1 MPGGLLNILCY
12 GCNDLYLTGAPQI
25 TFFKTAYRRYTNFA
39 IESVEVKPNTNTN
52 FGENVSFLIDR
63 NGDLINKTYLKIDL
77 PQTNFT
83 FNEFQ
88 FNRPAIVYTNP
99 QAQINYSYVTEFM
112 KYNVAAYRSIIRNKN
127 VIGLTTFNIRD
138 DISVLFNV
146 QGQTALTNY
155 NSLYNSSNPTLTTLI
170 KYYLK
175 TSNIYDQTQKYFFT
189 DTSDNNIINL
199 IMSIAESSIKSSIK
213 VQEYYYLQ
221 YNQYLTENNDYQNP
235 NMKFAWNKNLGHTMI
250 EYIDVYIGGEFIDR
264 AEGEFLELWANLS
277 TYETLYP
284 VYNKLIGE
292 VPELTTFNRT
302 TKPKFTILLPL
313 QFWFCRNLGSSF
325 PLIASQHN
333 DFIIKVK
340 FRKLNNCATI
350 ENIVG
355 YNYTLDDLWDSKS
368 YNLNTSLFVDYI
380 YLDGLERRKFAQS
393 AHEYLIETTQVFF
406 DTLNTLTYSV
416 HLDFTHP
423 CKEVIFFFQKEA
435 YRNDITGKNNNDYIN
450 YAIDTSGTIG
460 PLING
465 ELLING
471 ETKVSSRIGTFQFYN
486 IIQPMEIHKRT
497 PKTGIYNM
505 GFCLNA
511 EEIQP
516 SGTLNLSRLKDF
528 LFIFNLRKDAFIYYL
543 SDIDPTITQNSL
555 NNQQLSTNLIFKM
568 YAKCYNI
575 LRISNG
581 YTGLAFS
588 AS

>member
-52 FGENVSFLIDR
+52 FGQEVSFLIDR
-63 NGDLINKTYLKIDL
+63 NGDLISKTYLKIDI
-77 PQTNFT
+77 PQTFFT

-99 QAQINYSYVTEFM
+99 QAQTNYGYVTEFM
-112 KYNVAAYRSIIRNKN
+112 KYNVAAYRSIIRNKD

-138 DISVLFNV
+138 DINVLFNV
-146 QGQTALTNY
+146 QGQTALNNY
-155 NSLYNSSNPTLTTLI
+155 NSLYNTSLSTLI

-175 TSNIYDQTQKYFFT
+175 TSNIYDQIQKYFLF
-189 DTSDNNIINL
+189 DTSNNVIINT
-199 IMSIAESSIKSSIK
+199 IMNIAESSIKSSIK
-213 VQEYYYLQ
+213 VQEYYYEH
-221 YNQYLTENNDYQNP
+221 YSQYLSEYNDYHNP
-235 NMKFAWNKNLGHTMI
+235 NMKFSWNQDIGHNII

-264 AEGEFLELWANLS
+264 AEGEFLEAWIDLS
-277 TYETLYP
+277 IHETLIP
-284 VYNKLIGE
+284 TYNKLIGQ
-292 VPELTTFNRT
+292 VPELTTFNRI
-302 TKPKFTILLPL
+302 TKPQFTIILPF
-313 QFWFCRNLGSSF
+313 QFWFCRNLGSAF
-325 PLIASQHN
+325 PLVASQHN
-333 DFIIKVK
+333 DFMIKVK
-340 FRKLNNCATI
+340 FRELNNCATI
-350 ENIVG
+350 ENISG

-368 YNLNTSLFVDYI
+368 YNLNISLFVDYI

-393 AHEYLIETTQVFF
+393 AHEYLIETTQVFM
-406 DTLNTLTYSV
+406 DVVRTPTYTI
-416 HLDFTHP
+416 HLDYSHP

-435 YRNDITGKNNNDYIN
+435 YRIDTTGKNNNDYVN
-450 YAIDTSGTIG
+450 YSIDSSGTIG
-460 PLING
+460 PLINA

-471 ETKVSSRIGTFQFYN
+471 ETKVHPNIGTHQYFN
-486 IIQPMEIHKRT
+486 IIQPMELHTRT
-497 PKTGIYNM
+497 PKVGIYNL

-528 LFIFNLRKDAFIYYL
+528 LFIFNLRPEAFTYYL
-543 SDIDPTITQNSL
+543 SDIDPTITPGSL
-555 NNQQLSTNLIFKM
+555 NDQQLSTDLIFKM
-568 YAKCYNI
+568 YARCYNI

-581 YTGLAFS
+581 YAGLAFS

>member
-52 FGENVSFLIDR
+52 FGQEVSFLIDR
-63 NGDLINKTYLKIDL
+63 NGDLISKTYLKIDL
-77 PQTNFT
+77 PQTFFT

-99 QAQINYSYVTEFM
+99 QAQTNYGYVTEFM

-138 DISVLFNV
+138 DINVLFNG
-146 QGQTALTNY
+146 QGQVAYTNY
-155 NSLYNSSNPTLTTLI
+155 NTLYNVSLSTLI

-175 TSNIYDQTQKYFFT
+175 TSNIYDQTQKYFLI
-189 DTSDNNIINL
+189 DTSDNTVINS
-199 IMSIAESSIKSSIK
+199 IMNIAETSIKSSIK
-213 VQEYYYLQ
+213 VQEYYYQQ
-221 YNQYLTENNDYQNP
+221 YNQYLIEYNDYNNP
-235 NMKFAWNKNLGHTMI
+235 NMKFSWNQNIGHNII

-264 AEGEFLELWANLS
+264 AEGEFLEAWINLS
-277 TYETLYP
+277 IHETLYP
-284 VYNKLIGE
+284 TYNKLIGQ
-292 VPELTTFNRT
+292 VPELTTFDRT
-302 TKPKFTILLPL
+302 TKPQFTIDLPL
-313 QFWFCRNLGSSF
+313 QFWFCRNLGSAF
-325 PLIASQHN
+325 PLVASQHN

-340 FRKLNNCATI
+340 FRQLNNCGTI
-350 ENIVG
+350 ENIPG

-368 YNLNTSLFVDYI
+368 YNLNVSLFVDYI

-393 AHEYLIETTQVFF
+393 AHEYLIETTQVFM
-406 DTLNTLTYSV
+406 DIVTTPSYTI
-416 HLDFTHP
+416 HLDFSHP

-435 YRNDITGKNNNDYIN
+435 YRIDITGKNNNDYIN
-450 YAIDTSGTIG
+450 YSIDASGSIG

-465 ELLING
+465 QLLING
-471 ETKVSSRIGTFQFYN
+471 ETKVHQNIGTNQYYN
-486 IIQPMEIHKRT
+486 IIQPMEIHTRT
-497 PKTGIYNM
+497 PKTGIYNL

-528 LFIFNLRKDAFIYYL
+528 LFIFNLKPEAFKYYL
-543 SDIDPTITQNSL
+543 SDINPSITYGSL
-555 NNQQLSTNLIFKM
+555 NDEQLSTNLIFKM
-568 YAKCYNI
+568 YARCYNI

-581 YTGLAFS
+581 YSGLAFS
-588 AS
+588 AN

>member
-52 FGENVSFLIDR
+52 FGEEVSFLVDR
-63 NGDLINKTYLKIDL
+63 NGDLISKTYLKIDL
-77 PQTNFT
+77 PQTYFT

-88 FNRPAIVYTNP
+88 FNRPAIVYTNS
-99 QAQINYSYVTEFM
+99 QAQTQYGYVTEFM
-112 KYNVAAYRSIIRNKN
+112 KYNVAAYRSIIRNKD

-138 DISVLFNV
+138 DLNVLFNV
-146 QGQTALTNY
+146 QGQTALNNF
-155 NSLYNSSNPTLTTLI
+155 NSLYNTSLSTLV

-175 TSNIYDQTQKYFFT
+175 TSNIYDQTQQYFVT
-189 DTSDNNIINL
+189 DTSDNTVINS
-199 IMSIAESSIKSSIK
+199 IMNIAESSIKSSIK
-213 VQEYYYLQ
+213 IQEYYYQQ
-221 YNQYLTENNDYQNP
+221 YNQYLTEYNDYQNP
-235 NMKFAWNKNLGHTMI
+235 NMKFSWNRNLGHTMI

-264 AEGEFLELWANLS
+264 AEGEFLEAWTDLCI
-277 TYETLYP
+277 YETLQPTYH
-284 VYNKLIGE
+284 KLIGE
-292 VPELTTFNRT
+292 VPELTTFDRT
-302 TKPKFTILLPL
+302 TKPQFTILLPL
-313 QFWFCRNLGSSF
+313 QFWFCRNLGSAF
-325 PLIASQHN
+325 PLVASQHN

-340 FRKLNNCATI
+340 FRNLNNCGTI
-350 ENIVG
+350 EDISG

-368 YNLNTSLFVDYI
+368 YNLNLSLFIDYI

-393 AHEYLIETTQVFF
+393 AHEYLIETTQVFM
-406 DTLNTLTYSV
+406 DIVNTTIYNV
-416 HLDFTHP
+416 HLDFSHP

-450 YAIDTSGTIG
+450 YSIDASGSIG

-465 ELLING
+465 QLLLNG
-471 ETKVSSRIGTFQFYN
+471 ETKISSNIGSSQYYN

-497 PKTGIYNM
+497 PKIGLYNL

-516 SGTLNLSRLKDF
+516 SGSLNLSRLKDF
-528 LFIFNLRKDAFIYYL
+528 LFLFNLRQKAFLYYL
-543 SDIDPTITQNSL
+543 SDINPAITPGSISD
-555 NNQQLSTNLIFKM
+555 QQLSTNLIFKM
-568 YAKCYNI
+568 YARCYNI

-581 YTGLAFS
+581 YCGLAFS

>member
-52 FGENVSFLIDR
+52 FGEEISFIIDK
-63 NGDLINKTYLKIDL
+63 NGDLISKTYLKIDL
-77 PQTNFT
+77 PQTFFT

-99 QAQINYSYVTEFM
+99 QAQTNYGYVTEFM
-112 KYNVAAYRSIIRNKN
+112 KYNIAAYRSIIRNKN

-138 DISVLFNV
+138 DINVLFNV
-146 QGQTALTNY
+146 QGQTALNNY
-155 NSLYNSSNPTLTTLI
+155 NSLFNTSLPSLI

-175 TSNIYDQTQKYFFT
+175 TSNIYDQTQKYFIT
-189 DTSDNNIINL
+189 DTSDNNIINS
-199 IMSIAESSIKSSIK
+199 IMNIAEISINSSIK
-213 VQEYYYLQ
+213 VQKYYYEF
-221 YNQYLTENNDYQNP
+221 YNEYLKEYNDYQNP

-250 EYIDVYIGGEFIDR
+250 EYIDVYRGGEFVDR
-264 AEGEFLELWANLS
+264 AEGELLDLWTHLS
-277 TYETLYP
+277 IYETLYP
-284 VYNKLIGE
+284 VYNKLIGQ

-302 TKPKFTILLPL
+302 TKPQFTILLPL
-313 QFWFCRNLGSSF
+313 QFWFCRNLGSAF
-325 PLIASQHN
+325 PLVASQHN

-340 FRKLNNCATI
+340 FRQLNNCSTI
-350 ENIVG
+350 ENISG
-355 YNYTLDDLWDSKS
+355 YNYTIDDLWDSKL
-368 YNLNTSLFVDYI
+368 YNLNVSLFVDYI

-393 AHEYLIETTQVFF
+393 AHEYLIETTQTFMDRV
-406 DTLNTLTYSV
+406 TNPSYIV
-416 HLDFTHP
+416 HIDFSHP

-435 YRNDITGKNNNDYIN
+435 YRIDTTGKNNNDYIN
-450 YAIDTSGTIG
+450 YSIDASGTIG
-460 PLING
+460 PLLNCEI
-465 ELLING
+465 LING
-471 ETKVSSRIGTFQFYN
+471 ETKVASNIGKHQYYN

-497 PKTGIYNM
+497 PQVGIYNY

-528 LFIFNLRKDAFIYYL
+528 LFQFNLRSDAFLYYQ
-543 SDIDPTITQNSL
+543 SDIDPTIIPNSL
-555 NNQQLSTNLIFKM
+555 NDQQLSTDLIFKM
-568 YAKCYNI
+568 YARCYNI

-581 YTGLAFS
+581 YAGLAFS

>member
-52 FGENVSFLIDR
+52 FGEEISFLIDR
-63 NGDLINKTYLKIDL
+63 NGDLISKTYLKIDL
-77 PQTNFT
+77 PQTYFT

-88 FNRPAIVYTNP
+88 FNRPAVVYTNSAAET
-99 QAQINYSYVTEFM
+99 QYGYVTEFM

-138 DISVLFNV
+138 DLNILFSG
-146 QGQTALTNY
+146 QGQIALSNF
-155 NSLYNSSNPTLTTLI
+155 NKLYNTSLSTLI

-175 TSNIYDQTQKYFFT
+175 TSNIYEQTQQFFLI
-189 DTSDNNIINL
+189 DTSDNNIITI
-199 IMSIAESSIKSSIK
+199 IMNIAESSIKSNIK
-213 VQEYYYLQ
+213 VQEYYYQQ
-221 YNQYLTENNDYQNP
+221 YNKYLIEYNDYVNP
-235 NMKFAWNKNLGHTMI
+235 NMKFSWNQNIGHTMI
-250 EYIDVYIGGEFIDR
+250 EYIDIYIGGEFIDR
-264 AEGEFLELWANLS
+264 AEGEFLEVWTNLS
-277 TYETLYP
+277 IYKTLYP
-284 VYNKLIGE
+284 TYNKLIGE
-292 VPELTTFNRT
+292 IPELITFDRT
-302 TKPKFTILLPL
+302 TKPQFTILLPL
-313 QFWFCRNLGSSF
+313 QFWFCRNLGSAF
-325 PLIASQHN
+325 PLVASQHN

-340 FRKLNNCATI
+340 FRNLNNCGTI
-350 ENIVG
+350 ENISG

-368 YNLNTSLFVDYI
+368 YNLNVSLFVDYI

-393 AHEYLIETTQVFF
+393 AHEYLIETTQIFMDIV
-406 DTLNTLTYSV
+406 NTSTYNI
-416 HLDFTHP
+416 HLDFSHP

-435 YRNDITGKNNNDYIN
+435 YRIDITGKNNNDYIN
-450 YAIDTSGTIG
+450 YSTDASESIG

-465 ELLING
+465 ELLLNG
-471 ETKVSSRIGTFQFYN
+471 ETKVSSNIGTYQYYN

-497 PKTGIYNM
+497 PKIGIYNL

-528 LFIFNLRKDAFIYYL
+528 LFMFNLRDDAFLYYL
-543 SDIDPTITQNSL
+543 SDIDPSITPGSIND
-555 NNQQLSTNLIFKM
+555 QQLTTNLIFKI
-568 YAKCYNI
+568 YARCYNI
-575 LRISNG
+575 LRINNG
-581 YTGLAFS
+581 YAGLAFS

>member
-52 FGENVSFLIDR
+52 FGQEVSFLIDR
-63 NGDLINKTYLKIDL
+63 NGDLISKTYLKIDL
-77 PQTNFT
+77 PQTFFT

-99 QAQINYSYVTEFM
+99 QAQTNYGYVTEFM

-138 DISVLFNV
+138 DINVLFNV

-155 NSLYNSSNPTLTTLI
+155 NSLYNTGLSTLI

-189 DTSDNNIINL
+189 DTSDNNVINT
-199 IMSIAESSIKSSIK
+199 IMNIAESSIKSSIK
-213 VQEYYYLQ
+213 VQEYYYQQ
-221 YNQYLTENNDYQNP
+221 YNQYLTEYNDYYNP
-235 NMKFAWNKNLGHTMI
+235 NMKFSWNQNIGHNII

-264 AEGEFLELWANLS
+264 AEGEFLEAWINLS
-277 TYETLYP
+277 IHETLYP
-284 VYNKLIGE
+284 TYNKLIGQ
-292 VPELTTFNRT
+292 VSELTTFDRT
-302 TKPKFTILLPL
+302 TKPQFTIILPM
-313 QFWFCRNLGSSF
+313 QFWFCRNLGSAF
-325 PLIASQHN
+325 PLVASQHN

-340 FRKLNNCATI
+340 FRHLNNCGTI
-350 ENIVG
+350 ENISG

-368 YNLNTSLFVDYI
+368 YNLNVSLFVDYI

-393 AHEYLIETTQVFF
+393 AHEYLIETTQVFM
-406 DTLNTLTYSV
+406 DIVTTPSYTI
-416 HLDFTHP
+416 HLDYSHP

-435 YRNDITGKNNNDYIN
+435 YRNDTTGKNNNDYIN
-450 YAIDTSGTIG
+450 FSIDASQTTG

-471 ETKVSSRIGTFQFYN
+471 ETKVHQNIGTHQYYN
-486 IIQPMEIHKRT
+486 IIQPMEIHTRT
-497 PKTGIYNM
+497 PKIGIYNL

-516 SGTLNLSRLKDF
+516 SGTLNLSRLRDF
-528 LFIFNLRKDAFIYYL
+528 LFIFNLKPEGFLYYL
-543 SDIDPTITQNSL
+543 SDVDPTITPGSL
-555 NNQQLSTNLIFKM
+555 NDEQLSTNLIFKM
-568 YAKCYNI
+568 YARCYNI

-581 YTGLAFS
+581 YAGLAFS

>member
-52 FGENVSFLIDR
+52 FGQEVSFLIDR
-63 NGDLINKTYLKIDL
+63 NGDLISKTYLKIDL
-77 PQTNFT
+77 PQTFFT

-99 QAQINYSYVTEFM
+99 QAHINYEYVTEFM
-112 KYNVAAYRSIIRNKN
+112 KYNVAAYRSIIRNKD

-138 DISVLFNV
+138 DLNVLFNV

-155 NSLYNSSNPTLTTLI
+155 NSLYNTGLSTLI

-175 TSNIYDQTQKYFFT
+175 TSNIYEQTQKYFFT
-189 DTSDNNIINL
+189 DTSDNNVINT
-199 IMSIAESSIKSSIK
+199 IMNIAESSIKSSIK
-213 VQEYYYLQ
+213 VQEYYYEQ
-221 YNQYLTENNDYQNP
+221 YHHLKESRFEYNNP
-235 NMKFAWNKNLGHTMI
+235 NMKFAWNQYIGHNII

-264 AEGEFLELWANLS
+264 TEGEFLKSLFELS
-277 TYETLYP
+277 IHETLIP
-284 VYNKLIGE
+284 TYNKLVGQ
-292 VPELTTFNRT
+292 VPELITFDRT
-302 TKPKFTILLPL
+302 TKPQFSIFLPL
-313 QFWFCRNLGSSF
+313 QFWFCRNIGSAF
-325 PLIASQHN
+325 PLVASQHN

-340 FRKLNNCATI
+340 FRQLNNCGTI
-350 ENIVG
+350 ENITG
-355 YNYTLDDLWDSKS
+355 YNYTLEDLWNSKS
-368 YNLNTSLFVDYI
+368 YNLNVSLFVDYI

-393 AHEYLIETTQVFF
+393 AHEYLIETTQVFM
-406 DTLNTLTYSV
+406 DIVRTPSYTI
-416 HLDFTHP
+416 HLDFSHP

-435 YRNDITGKNNNDYIN
+435 YRIDVTGKNINDYIN
-450 YAIDTSGTIG
+450 YSIDSSGTIG
-460 PLING
+460 PLIDG
-465 ELLING
+465 QLLING
-471 ETKVSSRIGTFQFYN
+471 ETKVHQNIGTNKYFN
-486 IIQPMEIHKRT
+486 IIQPMELHTRT
-497 PKTGIYNM
+497 PRVGIYNL

-528 LFIFNLRKDAFIYYL
+528 LFIFNLNIKAFTYYL
-543 SDIDPTITQNSL
+543 SDIDPTITPGSITDEQM
-555 NNQQLSTNLIFKM
+555 STNLIFKM
-568 YAKCYNI
+568 YARCYNI

-581 YTGLAFS
+581 YAGLAFS

>member
-52 FGENVSFLIDR
+52 FGQEVSFLIDR
-63 NGDLINKTYLKIDL
+63 NGDLISKTYLKIDL
-77 PQTNFT
+77 PQTFFT

-99 QAQINYSYVTEFM
+99 QAQTNYGYVTEFM

-138 DISVLFNV
+138 DINVLFNG
-146 QGQTALTNY
+146 QGQVAYTNY
-155 NSLYNSSNPTLTTLI
+155 NTLYNVSLSTLI

-175 TSNIYDQTQKYFFT
+175 TSNIYDQTQKYFLI
-189 DTSDNNIINL
+189 DTSDNTVINS
-199 IMSIAESSIKSSIK
+199 IMNIAETSIKSSIK
-213 VQEYYYLQ
+213 VQEYYYQQ
-221 YNQYLTENNDYQNP
+221 YNQYLIEYNDYNNP
-235 NMKFAWNKNLGHTMI
+235 NMKFSWNQNIGHNII

-264 AEGEFLELWANLS
+264 AEGEFLEAWINLS
-277 TYETLYP
+277 IHETLYP
-284 VYNKLIGE
+284 TYNKLIGQ
-292 VPELTTFNRT
+292 VPELTTFDRT
-302 TKPKFTILLPL
+302 TKPQFTIDLPL
-313 QFWFCRNLGSSF
+313 QFWFCRNLGSAF
-325 PLIASQHN
+325 PLVASQHN

-340 FRKLNNCATI
+340 FRQLNNCGTI
-350 ENIVG
+350 ENISG

-368 YNLNTSLFVDYI
+368 YNLNVSLFVDYI

-393 AHEYLIETTQVFF
+393 AHEYLIETTQVFM
-406 DTLNTLTYSV
+406 DIVTTPSYTI
-416 HLDFTHP
+416 HLDFSHP

-435 YRNDITGKNNNDYIN
+435 YRIDITGKNNNDYIN
-450 YAIDTSGTIG
+450 YSIDASGSIG

-465 ELLING
+465 QLLING
-471 ETKVSSRIGTFQFYN
+471 ETKVHQNIGTNQYYN
-486 IIQPMEIHKRT
+486 IIQPMEIHTRT
-497 PKTGIYNM
+497 PKTGIYNL

-528 LFIFNLRKDAFIYYL
+528 LFIFNLKPEAFKYYL
-543 SDIDPTITQNSL
+543 SDINPSITYGSL
-555 NNQQLSTNLIFKM
+555 NDEQLSTNLIFKM
-568 YAKCYNI
+568 YARCYNI

-581 YTGLAFS
+581 YSGLAFS
-588 AS
+588 AN